1 MTVTRCCGR
10 SVLSVSECCSSGP
23 VGASE
28 SDCHS
33 NSILALSEQPMYTGV
48 GVGGG
53 GGRGQF
59 YDVH

>member
-23 VGASE
+23 EGASE

-33 NSILALSEQPMYTGV
+33 NSILALLEQPMYTG
-48 GVGGG
+48 GG
-53 GGRGQF
+53 GGRGGQF
-59 YDVH
+59 CDVH